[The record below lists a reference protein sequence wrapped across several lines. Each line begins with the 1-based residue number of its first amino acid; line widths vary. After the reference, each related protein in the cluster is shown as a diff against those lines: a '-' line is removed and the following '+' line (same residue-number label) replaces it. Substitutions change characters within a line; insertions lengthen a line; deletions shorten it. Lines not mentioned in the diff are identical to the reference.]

1 MRRIAALT
9 ALFVACSGDAPRAE
23 TETGTETAAGAQAQA
38 QAEPRP
44 VTEDI
49 EPTPVGEPA
58 GAPITDLR
66 EIAFAPALEVNLDAM
81 ERQESGLFIQV
92 LQEGE
97 GPPAAPGDTM
107 GVDYTVWFPDGT
119 KLDSSHDHTPPAPYP
134 MVLGETPLIA
144 GWVEGVTGMRQGEER
159 RLVLPYDLAY
169 GASGRPG
176 VPPYTPL
183 VFEVELARLASGGG
197 S

>member
-9 ALFVACSGDAPRAE
+9 ALFVACSGDAPPAE
-23 TETGTETAAGAQAQA
+23 TETEPATGTQARAEAQT
-38 QAEPRP
+38 EPK
-44 VTEDI
+44 DM
-49 EPTPVGEPA
+49 EPTPTGEPA
-58 GAPITDLR
+58 GAPVTDLR
-66 EIAFAPALEVNLDAM
+66 DVVFAPALQVNLDAM
-81 ERQESGLFIQV
+81 EKQESGLYIQV

-97 GPPAAPGDTM
+97 GPAAAPGDKM

-119 KLDSSHDHTPPAPYP
+119 KLDSSHDHAPPEPLP
-134 MVLGETPLIA
+134 MVLGETRLID
-144 GWVEGVTGMRQGEER
+144 GWVEGVTGMRVGEKR

-169 GASGRPG
+169 GAAGRSG

-183 VFEVELARLASGGG
+183 VFELELAQLASGGG

>member
-9 ALFVACSGDAPRAE
+9 ALLVACSGDAPRTE
-23 TETGTETAAGAQAQA
+23 TETEPAAGTQARAAA
-38 QAEPRP
+38 QAEPK
-44 VTEDI
+44 DI
-49 EPTPVGEPA
+49 EPTPTGGPV
-58 GAPITDLR
+58 GAPVTDLR
-66 EIAFAPALEVNLDAM
+66 EVAFAPELQVNLDAM
-81 ERQESGLFIQV
+81 EKQESGLYIQV

-97 GPPAAPGDTM
+97 GPAAAPGDTM

-119 KLDSSHDHTPPAPYP
+119 KLDSSHDHAPPAPLP
-134 MVLGETPLIA
+134 MVLGETRLID
-144 GWVEGVTGMRQGEER
+144 GWVEGVTGMRVGEKR

-169 GASGRPG
+169 GSAGRSG

-183 VFEVELARLASGGG
+183 VFELELAQLASGSG